1 MNLCGILINMLILV
15 NSSRESVVL
24 ALIFCQWLHFWKKRS
39 VMLASSWKAWQ
50 SASGEKLAVF
60 TVVEYSHSLSQV
72 SCTACGCFTD
82 FTKFYTAFRSRGGIN
97 SHCMQQESAYW
108 FKLEFGFIHLIN
120 KSFLMGRK
128 TKQNTLLNLSYHSC
142 FMLKTFFL

>member
-1 MNLCGILINMLILV
+1 MLFLP
-15 NSSRESVVL
+15 SSFASGCISE
-24 ALIFCQWLHFWKKRS
+24 KKRS

-72 SCTACGCFTD
+72 YCTACGCFTD
-82 FTKFYTAFRSRGGIN
+82 FTKFYTAFRSRRGIN
-97 SHCMQQESAYW
+97 SHCMRQESAYW

-128 TKQNTLLNLSYHSC
+128 TKQTKHPPELKLS
-142 FMLKTFFL
+142 FMFYVKNFLFFL